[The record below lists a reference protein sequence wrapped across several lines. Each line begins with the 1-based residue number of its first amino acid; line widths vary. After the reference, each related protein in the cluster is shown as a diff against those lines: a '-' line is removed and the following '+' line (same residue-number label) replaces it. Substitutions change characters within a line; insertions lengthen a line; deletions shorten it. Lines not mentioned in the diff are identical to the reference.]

1 MRKPSSLIYSV
12 RLRTRL
18 NISIWGKLTLKL
30 IFLNTY
36 VSSQMLLSV
45 FLCIDILCTWMYCR
59 WRVWGRNEDVGMSDS
74 QFTPVKQ
81 YVQACCMWIQF
92 SLHSVINAGWFQG
105 GCSGKNKSDT
115 WINNVSGEVGVLLW
129 EEAWLLQ
136 EATHQVRETETKL
149 QRIRNTSLPPPYA
162 YYTLIQDLYIL
173 KMLLPHSLIHY
184 LLYRL
189 SYMSIN

>member
-18 NISIWGKLTLKL
+18 NISSKYLRKTYLK
-30 IFLNTY
+30 TY
-36 VSSQMLLSV
+36 FFKYICFKSDAFVS

-81 YVQACCMWIQF
+81 YMQACCMWIQF

-162 YYTLIQDLYIL
+162 YYTLIQDLYIV
-173 KMLLPHSLIHY
+173 KMSSRWGFEIEKKLFCS
-184 LLYRL
+184 
-189 SYMSIN
+189 